1 MAQVIQNNE
10 GEWVLRVEWCI
21 EDVRQWMEESGA
33 DQETMTDDD
42 CLNVL
47 KIMAD
52 KHDAEVGINWDV
64 LDAALGHYYFGQIV
78 FDKAIP
84 VKGAELVVDDEPN
97 QDHN

>member
-21 EDVRQWMEESGA
+21 EDVRQYMEESGA
-33 DQETMTDDD
+33 DQNTMTDND

-47 KIMAD
+47 RIMAD
-52 KHDAEVGINWDV
+52 NHDAELGINWNTI
-64 LDAALGHYYFGQIV
+64 DAALEYYFRQISD
-78 FDKAIP
+78 DKPMTI
-84 VKGAELVVDDEPN
+84 KGIELVVGDESN

>member
-21 EDVRQWMEESGA
+21 EDVRQYMEESGA
-33 DQETMTDDD
+33 DQNTMTDND

-47 KIMAD
+47 RIMAD
-52 KHDAEVGINWDV
+52 NHDAELGINWNTI
-64 LDAALGHYYFGQIV
+64 DAALEYYFRQISD
-78 FDKAIP
+78 DKPMTI
-84 VKGAELVVDDEPN
+84 KGVELVVGDESN

>member
-21 EDVRQWMEESGA
+21 EDVRQYMEESGA
-33 DQETMTDDD
+33 DQDTMTDND

-47 KIMAD
+47 RIMAD
-52 KHDAEVGINWDV
+52 NHDAEIGINWDTI
-64 LDAALGHYYFGQIV
+64 DAALEYYFRQISD
-78 FDKAIP
+78 DKPMTI
-84 VKGAELVVDDEPN
+84 KGVELVVGDESN